1 MFENFQDM
9 QDVTGK
15 ERKGKEGGNVQ
26 RWCIAGV
33 MGIFLFLQCIFT
45 YCTMKFVSN

>member
-26 RWCIAGV
+26 R
-33 MGIFLFLQCIFT
+33 
-45 YCTMKFVSN
+45 